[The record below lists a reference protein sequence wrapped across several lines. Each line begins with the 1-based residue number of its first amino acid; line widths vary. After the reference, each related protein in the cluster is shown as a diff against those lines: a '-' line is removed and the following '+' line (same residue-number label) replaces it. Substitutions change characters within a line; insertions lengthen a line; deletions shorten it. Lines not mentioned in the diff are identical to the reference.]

1 MAAPDHPP
9 SADSDTSSHN
19 GRDTPQVSS
28 GMPPSYSN
36 LFPRPSY
43 SDLFP
48 RPSYSDFFPRRPP
61 PCNMDPLI
69 EAMWHNQTVS
79 DLPRWPDN
87 VLRSVIRNLDSC
99 GLECLRR
106 VSRRFTPL
114 CDQEILTRPRTY
126 KPRWEHKDRGGPF
139 AWPRFKVFSG
149 PWEDGAAAERQRLL
163 QLLARDWYCKGC
175 REAREAPDWDQ
186 RVRRLTRYLYCY
198 GCDAGHPACLFS
210 AQQRVAP
217 SRRRCI
223 AHEGYIRL
231 CQHDE
236 GIVRWSDILRIRK
249 RLEEGIKNKEDLEIR
264 CEDISH
270 VVPCA
275 HAGTQRAGQ
284 RIFDPHCSDNHCI
297 EQPSPTLSVDGSSIR
312 LSWTAHLPVEPNGGQ
327 LTAVSLRPRIAEI
340 RESGGRFLYPT
351 VTFSRDMPEMRCFD
365 PNDCD
370 CVSLEG
376 HGNVKLRPSSSL
388 NSKRV
393 CRLNPSRQLYS
404 MCPSSS
410 SSPSWSAAPLAHG
423 IQRLLLAPRKK
434 CGLSPKRHTARLE
447 LTGNSSGPGCSN
459 VQCWPCHSGDSCLVL
474 DYTRRLRF
482 DRAGAIDI
490 QWYQALD
497 PDSYSLTED
506 EQGFEIYWCSQ
517 NECRNYHGRLP
528 GFSRIVRGTEYHKSV
543 NRTGGAHGFSR
554 IFRRPHRAMGHIE
567 GHYNPPQ
574 LPIAVFLLPSLL

>member
-9 SADSDTSSHN
+9 SAASDTGPQN
-19 GRDTPQVSS
+19 GRDTPQASS

-48 RPSYSDFFPRRPP
+48 RPSYSELFPRPPP

-79 DLPRWPDN
+79 DLPRFSDN

-114 CDQEILTRPRTY
+114 CDQEILTRPGTY
-126 KPRWEHKDRGGPF
+126 QPRSEHEDRGGPF

-149 PWEDGAAAERQRLL
+149 PLEDGAAAERQRLL

-175 REAREAPDWDQ
+175 LEAQEDPEWDW
-186 RVRRLTRYLYCY
+186 RVEQLTRYLYCY
-198 GCDAGHPACLFS
+198 GCDARHPACLFS
-210 AQQRVAP
+210 AEERAAP
-217 SRRRCI
+217 SRRLCI

-231 CQHDE
+231 CRHDE
-236 GIVRWSDILRIRK
+236 GIVRWSDIVRIRQC
-249 RLEEGIKNKEDLEIR
+249 LEEGINNKEDIEIR
-264 CEDISH
+264 CDDISH
-270 VVPCA
+270 VLPCA
-275 HAGTQRAGQ
+275 HTVLRPAPAGILMVGR
-284 RIFDPHCSDNHCI
+284 RIFYPDCGDNRCI
-297 EQPSPTLSVDGSSIR
+297 EHPTPALSVEGSRIR
-312 LSWTAHLPVEPNGGQ
+312 LSWTAHLPVKRNGGP
-327 LTAVSLRPRIAEI
+327 LNAVSLRRRIAKI
-340 RESGGRFLYPT
+340 RESGGWLLYPI

-376 HGNVKLRPSSSL
+376 HENVELRPSSSQ

-404 MCPSSS
+404 MWPSWISWL
-410 SSPSWSAAPLAHG
+410 SWSAAPLAHG
-423 IQRLLLAPRKK
+423 IQRLLLATPKK
-434 CGLSPKRHTARLE
+434 CGSSPKRHRARLG
-447 LTGNSSGPGCSN
+447 LTGESSGPDCSD
-459 VQCWPCHSGDSCLVL
+459 VQCWPCHFGHSCLVL
-474 DYTRRLRF
+474 DYTRRLRY
-482 DRAGAIDI
+482 DRAGHIDI

-497 PDSYSLTED
+497 PESYGLVED
-506 EQGFEIYWCSQ
+506 EQGFEIYWCNQ
-517 NECRNYHGRLP
+517 NECRNYHGRGP
-528 GFSRIVRGTEYHKSV
+528 GFSRIVRRTEYYKPNEMEATLALQRS
-543 NRTGGAHGFSR
+543 
-554 IFRRPHRAMGHIE
+554 
-567 GHYNPPQ
+567 
-574 LPIAVFLLPSLL
+574 LAVHTV